1 MWDRPAVVFLNS
13 ELGTQNQGRGLVR
26 RALRGDVNPGIM
38 ANLGPVTSLMAT
50 QALGERA
57 ALEGF
62 WQGLGETL
70 YDVVGL
76 AEENI
81 YLLIG
86 VFVVFAYF
94 MLRKR

>member
-1 MWDRPAVVFLNS
+1 MRCLPAV
-13 ELGTQNQGRGLVR
+13 
-26 RALRGDVNPGIM
+26 
-38 ANLGPVTSLMAT
+38 PVLAM

-62 WQGLGETL
+62 WQGVGDSL
-70 YDVVGL
+70 YDVIGL

-81 YLLIG
+81 YVVIG

>member
-1 MWDRPAVVFLNS
+1 ML
-13 ELGTQNQGRGLVR
+13 T
-26 RALRGDVNPGIM
+26 
-38 ANLGPVTSLMAT
+38 AT
-50 QALGERA
+50 QALGEKA

-62 WQGLGETL
+62 WQGVGESL
-70 YDVVGL
+70 YDVIGL